1 MKDDSEYSHTG
12 EKRTKFVK
20 AYDQFYNSQK
30 VKGYKKKGDDDESCA
45 DFKGCEEG
53 KVNQIHSSK
62 NLKSLQ

>member
-30 VKGYKKKGDDDESCA
+30 VKSNKKRPGEEDDSCT
-45 DFKGCEEG
+45 DFRGCEEG
-53 KVNQIHSSK
+53 KVNTLHSSK
-62 NLKSLQ
+62 NLKSL